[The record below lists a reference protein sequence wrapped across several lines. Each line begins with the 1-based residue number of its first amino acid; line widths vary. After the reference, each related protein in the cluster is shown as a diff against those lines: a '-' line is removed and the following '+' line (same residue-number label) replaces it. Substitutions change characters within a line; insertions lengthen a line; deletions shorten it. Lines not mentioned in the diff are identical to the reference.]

1 MMNENVDR
9 NWYSPE
15 CEKRDR
21 EIAER
26 VLKEMKQ
33 LEDEFSKT
41 RIMKEER
48 TEFGVRK
55 RYMRK
60 GKLDFDD

>member
-1 MMNENVDR
+1 MTNENVDR

-15 CEKRDR
+15 SEKRDR

-33 LEDEFSKT
+33 LEDEFGRT

-55 RYMRK
+55 RYVRK
-60 GKLDFDD
+60 GKQEIDD